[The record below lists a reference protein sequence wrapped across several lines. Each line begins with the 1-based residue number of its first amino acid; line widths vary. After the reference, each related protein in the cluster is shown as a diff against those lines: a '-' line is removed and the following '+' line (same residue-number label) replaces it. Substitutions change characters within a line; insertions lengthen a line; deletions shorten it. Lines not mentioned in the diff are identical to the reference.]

1 MKCLKCE
8 AIMQCYVPEDSTDT
22 FSTVSFK
29 CPECGSVS
37 TTVVDSEGK
46 LIYLEWT
53 NADHKPAVV

>member
-8 AIMQCYVPEDSTDT
+8 AVMQCYVPEDSTDS
-22 FSTVSFK
+22 FSAVSFK

-37 TTVVDSEGK
+37 TTVIDSEGK

-53 NADHKPAVV
+53 NADHKPSVV